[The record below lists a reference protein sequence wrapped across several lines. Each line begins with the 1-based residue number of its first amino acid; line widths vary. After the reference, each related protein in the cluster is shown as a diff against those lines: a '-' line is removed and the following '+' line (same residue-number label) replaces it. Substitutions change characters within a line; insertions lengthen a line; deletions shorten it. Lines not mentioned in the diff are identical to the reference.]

1 MPSYLISKEAVN
13 DINNIWI
20 YTAEN
25 WSTEQADRYYN
36 LILDEI
42 EHITENFEMAST
54 FENVRKGYRYSKVK
68 SHLIF
73 FKKTKDN
80 KIEVI
85 RVLHAKMDIENR
97 LDEK

>member
-1 MPSYLISKEAVN
+1 MSKYIISEKAID

-20 YTAEN
+20 YTAET

-42 EHITENFEMAST
+42 EFITKNYNQAKDFSKI
-54 FENVRKGYRYSKVK
+54 RICYRYSKIK

-73 FKKTKDN
+73 FKEINDQE
-80 KIEVI
+80 IEVV
-85 RVLHAKMDIENR
+85 RVLHEKMDIENR
-97 LDEK
+97 LND